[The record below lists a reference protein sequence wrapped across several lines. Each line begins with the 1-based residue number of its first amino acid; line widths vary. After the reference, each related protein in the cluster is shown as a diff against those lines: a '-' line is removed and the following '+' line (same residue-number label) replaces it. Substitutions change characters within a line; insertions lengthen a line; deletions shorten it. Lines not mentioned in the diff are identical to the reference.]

1 MKKVIFL
8 ICMLLYSLASAQDI
22 SRDEMIS
29 YMKKIVRNK
38 DFVEKTLASY
48 KVEGYVKETLRN
60 HFTEVYKSDEFIIR
74 IVDEMINSR
83 MLSEENL
90 NSIGN
95 NIDARKFGAELSL
108 NLMLKGM
115 ARLDVKDMRS
125 FIKYVEVLLNSMNY
139 KQCKKYL
146 VDGSSM
152 TATENVDIE
161 VKAYKYFTKQE
172 LENYF
177 SVSRKALFAELR
189 SFPLVKTI
197 NADEQKMADKAF
209 ENELVELAK
218 QNKVPIELFD
228 AMIDMENATD
238 KNACEAGRI
247 ILNTIVNLKGF
258 TGDLMI
264 KSYIISIQE

>member
-8 ICMLLYSLASAQDI
+8 ICMLLSSLASAQDI

-48 KVEGYVKETLRN
+48 KVEGY
-60 HFTEVYKSDEFIIR
+60 
-74 IVDEMINSR
+74 VDEMINSR

-197 NADEQKMADKAF
+197 NADEKKMADKAF